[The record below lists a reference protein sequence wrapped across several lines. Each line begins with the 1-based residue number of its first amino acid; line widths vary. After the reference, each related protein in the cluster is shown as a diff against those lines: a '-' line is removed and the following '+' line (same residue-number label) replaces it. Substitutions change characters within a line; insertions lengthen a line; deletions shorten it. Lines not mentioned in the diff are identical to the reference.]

1 MQATPRMAISPVTH
15 VPRLCYTACPALTT
29 RRRDGAVRTQRS
41 IASTVITV
49 LTPDT
54 ASHHPPHEFTDG
66 RLVPLYESPLRATL
80 IEAAL
85 RHANLGPIL
94 MPDQWDDQ
102 HIRAV
107 HPPEYLEY
115 LAHAYRRWVAAGGS
129 PEAVLPGTFAVR
141 GMSRRSLTP
150 LAAPGYYSFDLSAPI
165 VAGTYA
171 AARTAADAALTAA
184 RHVQAG
190 ASAAYALCRPPGHH
204 AGPDLCGGYC
214 FLNNAAI
221 AAEYLRRRCAGRC
234 VAILDI
240 DFHHGNGTQHI
251 FEARD
256 DVLFVSLH
264 ADPAEHYPYFSG
276 YADEIGRDA
285 GRGWTHNLV
294 LPAGTD
300 DASYLAA
307 LDAALA
313 LIGAR
318 MPAALIVSL
327 GVDTAADDP
336 VAAMGASFALSAAA
350 FHPIGAR
357 IATLGLPTVF
367 VQEGGYAV
375 DALGRNVAA
384 VLTGFASVVQ
394 P

>member
-1 MQATPRMAISPVTH
+1 
-15 VPRLCYTACPALTT
+15 
-29 RRRDGAVRTQRS
+29 
-41 IASTVITV
+41 
-49 LTPDT
+49 
-54 ASHHPPHEFTDG
+54 
-66 RLVPLYESPLRATL
+66 
-80 IEAAL
+80 
-85 RHANLGPIL
+85 
-94 MPDQWDDQ
+94 
-102 HIRAV
+102 
-107 HPPEYLEY
+107 
-115 LAHAYRRWVAAGGS
+115 
-129 PEAVLPGTFAVR
+129 
-141 GMSRRSLTP
+141 
-150 LAAPGYYSFDLSAPI
+150 

>member
-1 MQATPRMAISPVTH
+1 MRSETH
-15 VPRLCYTACPALTT
+15 
-29 RRRDGAVRTQRS
+29 
-41 IASTVITV
+41 TVITI

-66 RLVPLYESPLRATL
+66 RLLPMYESPLRATL

-85 RHANLGPIL
+85 RHAGLGPIL
-94 MPDQWDDQ
+94 VPDQWDDR
-102 HIRAV
+102 HIEAI
-107 HPPEYLEY
+107 HTPEYLTY
-115 LAHAYRRWVAAGGS
+115 LAHAYRRWVAAGGA

-141 GMSRRSLTP
+141 SMSRRSLTP

-171 AARTAADAALTAA
+171 VARAAADAALTAA

-190 ASAAYALCRPPGHH
+190 APAAYALCRPPGHH
-204 AGPDLCGGYC
+204 AGSDLCGGYC

-221 AAEYLRRRCAGRC
+221 AAEYLRQHRAGRC

-240 DFHHGNGTQHI
+240 DFHHGNGTQQI

-276 YADEIGRDA
+276 YADELGRGA
-285 GRGWTHNLV
+285 GHGWTHNIV

-300 DASYLAA
+300 DARYLAA

-313 LIGAR
+313 LIADR
-318 MPAALIVSL
+318 TPAALVISL

-336 VAAMGASFALSAAA
+336 VAAMGASFALGAGV

-357 IATLGLPTVF
+357 IAALGLPTVF

-384 VLTGFASVVQ
+384 VLTGFASVAR